1 MRTGQRPLLSLL
13 RCTAAPEVLRSA
25 RNAGYDSKQADV
37 WSSGVMLYAM
47 LYCCYPF
54 DRPEDQDDPRAYAKI
69 AERIFKGAIRAA
81 SGATASFSRWPTRF
95 CQTQHIFKGMF

>member
-1 MRTGQRPLLSLL
+1 MW

-47 LYCCYPF
+47 LFCCYPF
-54 DRPEDQDDPRAYAKI
+54 DRREDQDDPRAYAKI
-69 AERIFKGAIRAA
+69 TQRIFKGA
-81 SGATASFSRWPTRF
+81 
-95 CQTQHIFKGMF
+95 H